1 MIRRGGLHLGLQ
13 SITLIW
19 FLVLPTTCWYSCPL
33 SPGHLVGPSPVQVSP
48 ATKHDVYGTKI
59 CTKQCGTI
67 LWRWSQGAFGAIW
80 TPETYHNK
88 IAKRFQSSRP
98 KSDHFTLL
106 TPQTIDYNLNSPT
119 PYQMIVAPP
128 HRGVIMARSSR
139 RSRSTKL
146 SRNNWN
152 LGRNGTHTHRAA
164 HNPPHVCTRPNH
176 VFIFPLLQ
184 MNETGK
190 RSGRHRDPALRS
202 NLSWE
207 KNGIKVGWVESRT
220 FHKFFH
226 FFTIFVHKNT
236 HKFEAVLIQIIRP

>member
-1 MIRRGGLHLGLQ
+1 MFSNVNTYKWPLH
-13 SITLIW
+13 
-19 FLVLPTTCWYSCPL
+19 PTTTL
-33 SPGHLVGPSPVQVSP
+33 
-48 ATKHDVYGTKI
+48 
-59 CTKQCGTI
+59 TI
-67 LWRWSQGAFGAIW
+67 G
-80 TPETYHNK
+80 
-88 IAKRFQSSRP
+88 
-98 KSDHFTLL
+98 
-106 TPQTIDYNLNSPT
+106 YNLSSPT

-128 HRGVIMARSSR
+128 HRVIMARSSR

-190 RSGRHRDPALRS
+190 RSGPAIRS

-207 KNGIKVGWVESRT
+207 KNGVKVGWVESRT
-220 FHKFFH
+220 QILQFLMQKF
-226 FFTIFVHKNT
+226 VQKKNT
-236 HKFEAVLIQIIRP
+236 CKFEAEREREFLF